1 MATDNSSLLTLHAPF
16 PPYYVVQPDFV
27 FHGKMQT
34 PECLPFWRR
43 QLSTKEKSH
52 THKSHLERKIKIL
65 SRD

>member
-1 MATDNSSLLTLHAPF
+1 MATDNLSLLTLHAPF
-16 PPYYVVQPDFV
+16 PPYNVVQPDFV

-52 THKSHLERKIKIL
+52 TH
-65 SRD
+65 